1 MTDSGGD
8 RPLLE
13 LRNVTRT
20 YFVKRGLFGARKPLR
35 AVKDVSLSLNKGEVL
50 GLVGESGCGKSTL
63 AKILIGLEAPS
74 SGEVLLDGTAIS
86 KQGALQISR
95 RVQPVFQNPYASLNP
110 RKRVADIVAA
120 PLIIHGMGSA
130 EERRARVAEMLEF
143 VGLPPALASSY
154 PSQLSG
160 GQRQRVAVA
169 RALIIRPEVV
179 VLDEPTSALDVSVQ
193 AQILNLLLDL
203 REELGLTYLMIS
215 HDLAVIEYIATRVAV
230 MYLGALVEESS
241 AEAVFREPKH
251 PYTKALLSSVLT
263 PEPRR
268 GIPDVQLGAGFP
280 NPLNPPSGCA
290 FHPRC
295 AQAVERC
302 RVESPPIRDYGDV
315 RAACHAVDEEN
326 RPSRAG
332 VTDKTEDQRA
342 MQTEEEV

>member
-1 MTDSGGD
+1 MTDLDGD

-20 YFVKRGLFGARKPLR
+20 YFVKRGLFGARKPLQ
-35 AVKDVSLSLNKGEVL
+35 AVKDVNLSLNKGEVL

-74 SGEVLLDGTAIS
+74 SGEVLLDGNAIS

-110 RKRVADIVAA
+110 RKRISDIVAA
-120 PLIIHGMGSA
+120 PLVIHGMGTA
-130 EERRARVAEMLEF
+130 EERRSRVGEMLEF
-143 VGLPPALASSY
+143 VGLPPALANSY

-203 REELGLTYLMIS
+203 QEELGLTYLMIS

-230 MYLGALVEESS
+230 MYLGSLVEEGST
-241 AEAVFREPKH
+241 EAIFKDPKH
-251 PYTKALLSSVLT
+251 PYTKALLDSVLT

-268 GIPDVQLGAGFP
+268 GVPDVQLGAGFP

-295 AQAVERC
+295 PQAVARC
-302 RVESPPIRDYGDV
+302 RVETPVIRDYGNI
-315 RAACHAVDEEN
+315 RAACHVVDDEY
-326 RPSRAG
+326 RPATAG
-332 VTDKTEDQRA
+332 VTDPS
-342 MQTEEEV
+342 